1 MEMNV
6 YIEAKLILPQGYV
19 CVCVCVNVRLVTQ
32 SCLSLFDPMD
42 CRLPGSSVHGILK
55 ERILEWV
62 AISYFRGSSL
72 SKERICISY
81 VSCIGRRILH
91 HCVTWGR

>member
-6 YIEAKLILPQGYV
+6 YIEAKLIFPQGYV
-19 CVCVCVNVRLVTQ
+19 RVYVNVRLVTQ
-32 SCLSLFDPMD
+32 SCPSLFDPMD

-55 ERILEWV
+55 ARILEWV
-62 AISYFRGSSL
+62 AISYFRSL

-81 VSCIGRRILH
+81 VSYIGRRILP